1 MPPRKVKKVSDV
13 GLDDGASL
21 ARCIDFWM
29 LPSSDDHRYNSV
41 TLIRVSL
48 LFNFIRL
55 TTSHA
60 SSTLHHR
67 HSTTTSTIQ
76 QKKNRVKIWLYED
89 TRMTIEGQI
98 IGFDEYM
105 NFVLDGAEEV
115 DTKSGKKTELG
126 QTLGIV
132 LEVYEEEDSTT
143 TLQQL
148 EPQGFVGRSRWGCT
162 LSVVE

>member
-1 MPPRKVKKVSDV
+1 MPPRKVKKVMTLPINVIFGHLQVSDV

-41 TLIRVSL
+41 TRIRVSL

-60 SSTLHHR
+60 SPTLHHR

-115 DTKSGKKTELG
+115 DTKSGKKTE
-126 QTLGIV
+126 
-132 LEVYEEEDSTT
+132 
-143 TLQQL
+143 
-148 EPQGFVGRSRWGCT
+148 VGRILLKGDAIT
-162 LSVVE
+162 LMQEA